1 MLFIIINSNAFLLCN
16 LMLLSFIN
24 VIINLNTFNASGMQI
39 KMRRLQQL
47 YIMQEIRSNRKKER
61 ERVRKRELEI
71 RVKKRN
77 NRRER
82 ERKFNI
88 LWWR

>member
-1 MLFIIINSNAFLLCN
+1 
-16 LMLLSFIN
+16 
-24 VIINLNTFNASGMQI
+24 MQI
-39 KMRRLQQL
+39 KMRRFQQL

-61 ERVRKRELEI
+61 ERERERELEI
-71 RVKKRN
+71 RVKKRD

>member
-1 MLFIIINSNAFLLCN
+1 M
-16 LMLLSFIN
+16 
-24 VIINLNTFNASGMQI
+24 GMQI
-39 KMRRLQQL
+39 KMRRFHSFTLCRKF
-47 YIMQEIRSNRKKER
+47 EVTERKKER
-61 ERVRKRELEI
+61 KSKRTRERTIDKG
-71 RVKKRN
+71 KKRI

>member
-1 MLFIIINSNAFLLCN
+1 
-16 LMLLSFIN
+16 
-24 VIINLNTFNASGMQI
+24 
-39 KMRRLQQL
+39 MRRFHSFTLCRKF
-47 YIMQEIRSNRKKER
+47 EVTERKKER
-61 ERVRKRELEI
+61 KSKRTRERTIDKG
-71 RVKKRN
+71 KKRI